1 MQIIDL
7 FSGIGGFSLAGH
19 WAGWQ
24 TVQFCEIDTFC
35 GRVLEKNFP
44 GIPIHQDIK
53 TLTRDNILEN
63 GIWRPSEPTIV
74 VGGFPCQPYSHAGRR
89 KGNDDDRALWPQMLR
104 IVREVEPAWVVGE
117 NVAGLLSM
125 DGGRV
130 FDGIVTDLE
139 NAGYSV
145 EVFVIPA
152 CAVGAPHRR
161 DRVWIIAHRNSQ
173 HGTLSEQ
180 PSGRRVKSADFDAS
194 GENCLTAN
202 PDSLRSQAHISELRQ
217 SNTFGG
223 DTRPTSDTRCCRR
236 NGRPP
241 AQGGNIFGDG
251 TDGEWQST
259 GEFAGKTDAIDA
271 DPNRTGCQKRYA
283 PEEPGSS
290 GFSSRPNDSQ
300 WDEHW
305 LQAATRLCGKFNGL
319 SEWMD
324 RNIKEDNAIFSQ
336 KLTGQAMPYL
346 WHYIQQEAIQRAAG
360 GRRAIPDA
368 EDVFA
373 VLWKHFA
380 KSYRQDSLPFESA
393 EVQSAFLRNVWIGSK
408 PGCPS
413 QGWGYKEQHA
423 GEYSNTL
430 PSLSHEITLEAEAI
444 RRAYGKDRGNRIKA
458 LGNAIVPQVAYQIF
472 KAILSKNNLKYWE

>member
-74 VGGFPCQPYSHAGRR
+74 VGGFPCQPYSHAGKR

-104 IVREVEPAWVVGE
+104 VIREVGPAWVVGE
-117 NVAGLLSM
+117 NVAGLITM

-139 NAGYSV
+139 DAGYTV
-145 EVFVIPA
+145 EAFVIPA

-161 DRVWIIAHRNSQ
+161 DRVWIVAHRNGQ
-173 HGTLSEQ
+173 WQQQ
-180 PSGRRVKSADFDAS
+180 PEGIIGDKRGRTTDGNK
-194 GENCLTAN
+194 ECLTSDAE
-202 PDSLRSQAHISELRQ
+202 R
-217 SNTFGG
+217 GG
-223 DTRPTSDTRCCRR
+223 W

-241 AQGGNIFGDG
+241 AESRNVFTNRHDGQGEGA
-251 TDGEWQST
+251 
-259 GEFAGKTDAIDA
+259 GEFAGTAITTADACCGRRNQTRTEYNVCGRKSYID
-271 DPNRTGCQKRYA
+271 R
-283 PEEPGSS
+283 PE
-290 GFSSRPNDSQ
+290 
-300 WDEHW
+300 WKEHW
-305 LQAATRLCGKFNGL
+305 LQAATRLCRKFNGL

-346 WHYIQQEAIQRAAG
+346 WHHIQQEAIQRAAG

-393 EVQSAFLRNVWIGSK
+393 KVQSAFLRNVWIGST

-413 QGWGYKEQHA
+413 QGWRYKEQHA

-430 PSLSHEITLEAEAI
+430 PSLSHEITLEAAAI
-444 RRAYGKDRGNRIKA
+444 RRAYGKNRGKRIKA

-472 KAILSKNNLKYWE
+472 KAISSKNNLKYWE

>member
-161 DRVWIIAHRNSQ
+161 DRVWIVASNSDCIGGRGRNDENFEGQERTLQTERSDWNASDPYGVNSDISGFDSAETSQ
-173 HGTLSEQ
+173 QQTNEVLWDRDWYEAASELCRVDDGV
-180 PSGRRVKSADFDAS
+180 SNRVDKGRR
-194 GENCLTAN
+194 L
-202 PDSLRSQAHISELRQ
+202 
-217 SNTFGG
+217 
-223 DTRPTSDTRCCRR
+223 
-236 NGRPP
+236 
-241 AQGGNIFGDG
+241 
-251 TDGEWQST
+251 
-259 GEFAGKTDAIDA
+259 
-271 DPNRTGCQKRYA
+271 
-283 PEEPGSS
+283 
-290 GFSSRPNDSQ
+290 
-300 WDEHW
+300 
-305 LQAATRLCGKFNGL
+305 
-319 SEWMD
+319 
-324 RNIKEDNAIFSQ
+324 
-336 KLTGQAMPYL
+336 
-346 WHYIQQEAIQRAAG
+346 
-360 GRRAIPDA
+360 
-368 EDVFA
+368 
-373 VLWKHFA
+373 
-380 KSYRQDSLPFESA
+380 
-393 EVQSAFLRNVWIGSK
+393 
-408 PGCPS
+408 
-413 QGWGYKEQHA
+413 
-423 GEYSNTL
+423 
-430 PSLSHEITLEAEAI
+430 
-444 RRAYGKDRGNRIKA
+444 KA
-458 LGNAIVPQVAYQIF
+458 LGNAIVPQIAKIIF
-472 KAILSKNNLKYWE
+472 DAIIHEHHNPHTIQ